1 VLDAALDCL
10 AEGPGS
16 VSANLVARR
25 ADVTWGTV
33 QHQFG
38 DVDGLWAAVLAHA
51 APEGP
56 LLGDPAPGGTVE
68 DRVREVVD
76 LLWAGLQRPWLR
88 ALLHLRL
95 TLPAEREE
103 LEAAYPR
110 TAGALRAWDERWDAS
125 VREAFAA
132 YDVDPV
138 RLRRVR
144 SLLPGAVRGLHL
156 ERRLSTYADA
166 DEARTGLAEALGT
179 YLAGA

>member
-1 VLDAALDCL
+1 MTIGNVTPD
-10 AEGPGS
+10 GS

-25 ADVTWGTV
+25 AEVTWGTV

-38 DVDGLWAAVLAHA
+38 DVDGLWAAVLTHA

-56 LLGDPAPGGTVE
+56 LLGDPAPGAGVE
-68 DRVREVVD
+68 ARVREVVD

-88 ALLHLRL
+88 AILHLRL

-103 LEAAYPR
+103 IEATYPR
-110 TAGALRAWDERWDAS
+110 TAEALRAWDERWDAS

-166 DEARTGLAEALGT
+166 DEARAGLAEALGA
-179 YLAGA
+179 YLSRT